1 MMRLATCLTTATLAI
16 GGLAGQT
23 ALAGSGDPVVGRQ
36 TAESWCSA
44 CHAVGEGGQA
54 SDTAPSFVSIASW
67 RDAESIRAFLAFE
80 RHSPMPPLSLSEADI
95 DNVVA
100 YIHSLRPATP

>member
-1 MMRLATCLTTATLAI
+1 MMRVATFVATAALAI
-16 GGLAGQT
+16 GGMAGQGV
-23 ALAGSGDPVVGRQ
+23 LANPGDPVVGRQ

-54 SDTAPSFVSIASW
+54 SDTAPPFVSIASW

-100 YIHSLRPATP
+100 YIHSLRPAAR